1 MLPSYTIFTWRPL
14 ESALIIQQMSAFVL
28 LLQFIS
34 SPSLLLFRNE
44 EGKGR
49 GEAKKKQESISGK
62 CIHLSIKSEQEAFK
76 KRGRL
81 ESEDHLL

>member
-28 LLQFIS
+28 LLQSIS

-49 GEAKKKQESISGK
+49 GEAKKKARKHIWKMHSPINQI
-62 CIHLSIKSEQEAFK
+62 
-76 KRGRL
+76 
-81 ESEDHLL
+81 